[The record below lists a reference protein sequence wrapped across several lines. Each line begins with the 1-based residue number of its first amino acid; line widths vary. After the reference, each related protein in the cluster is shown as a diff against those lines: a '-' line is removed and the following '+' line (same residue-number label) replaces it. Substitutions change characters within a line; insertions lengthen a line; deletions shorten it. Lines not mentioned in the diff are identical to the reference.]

1 MKCFVT
7 ILRVSLAWSR
17 TSRPVVCQP
26 LSRHSVPLG
35 TVCRSAQLR
44 RHQRQSQHWY
54 IRSKFGQVLLTTG
67 GALVAAVSLKFNLIG
82 KKEELNAAI
91 CELERIKKSRLCGI
105 VQWRFH

>member
-7 ILRVSLAWSR
+7 ILRVSLVWSR
-17 TSRPVVCQP
+17 TSRPIVCQP
-26 LSRHSVPLG
+26 LS
-35 TVCRSAQLR
+35 

-67 GALVAAVSLKFNLIG
+67 GALVAAVSSKFNLIG

-91 CELERIKKSRLCGI
+91 CELERIKKKVDYVVSCNGDFTENQFDKI
-105 VQWRFH
+105 IANC